1 MAGRAALPLARVE
14 GRMAAWRRSGASGP
28 QLVASYPRRGARTMR
43 PLHHQVELNPPEL
56 SFRVGVA
63 HSGGDPLGDAPE
75 HPGESPV
82 QGAGSDPAPSFPQ
95 STVRARV

>member
-1 MAGRAALPLARVE
+1 
-14 GRMAAWRRSGASGP
+14 
-28 QLVASYPRRGARTMR
+28 MR

-82 QGAGSDPAPSFPQ
+82 QGAGSDPAPFFAR
-95 STVRARV
+95 STVRARVLPDESRLSAGTRCIRIS